1 VFHLIVKRVLWMIPT
16 LWAISLV
23 SFGLIQ
29 LPPGDYLTSYITAL
43 EETGETVNEEQVA
56 ALRLRY
62 SLDQPFAVQYVRW
75 LNNLLPFG
83 FERQDGGSYLWREVA
98 DGDGA
103 IERRFNWPWFKAPDL
118 GMSFEW
124 ERPVTELVG
133 ERLLL
138 TMAISIVTLLF
149 TWAIA
154 IPIGIYSAV
163 RQYSWGDYT
172 FSILGF
178 IGLATPNFLLA
189 LVFMYVGYAVFDVSA
204 GGLFSAEFQNAPWS
218 MARLADL
225 LAHLWIPVIVIG
237 TAGTAGL
244 IRVMRGNL
252 LDELPKQYV
261 MTARAKGVSAW
272 KLLLK
277 YPVRVALNP
286 LISTIGWVLPGIVSG
301 SVIVAVVLGLPT
313 TGPLLLRALENQDMY
328 LAGSMVMAL
337 SFLTVIGTLISDV
350 LLLWLDPRIR
360 YESRGR

>member
-1 VFHLIVKRVLWMIPT
+1 MFQLILKRVLWMIPT
-16 LWAISLV
+16 LWAISFV
-23 SFGLIQ
+23 SFALIQ

-62 SLDQPFAVQYVRW
+62 SLDQPFLVQYVRW
-75 LNNLLPFG
+75 LNNLMPFG
-83 FERQDGGSYLWREVA
+83 LERQDSGSYMWVEEE
-98 DGDGA
+98 GGA
-103 IERRFNWPWFKAPDL
+103 RSFNWPWFKAPDL

-138 TMAISIVTLLF
+138 TMVISIFTLLF

-163 RQYSWGDYT
+163 HQYSWGDYT

-189 LVFMYVGYAVFDVSA
+189 LVFMYVGYSVFDVSA
-204 GGLFSAEFQNAPWS
+204 GGLFSSDYQNAAWS
-218 MARLADL
+218 MARFADL

-328 LAGSMVMAL
+328 LAGSMVMVL

-360 YESRGR
+360 YEGKSR

>member
-1 VFHLIVKRVLWMIPT
+1 MFAVLLQRLVWMVPT
-16 LWAISLV
+16 LLIISLI

-29 LPPGDYLTSYITAL
+29 LPPGDYLTSYVTAL
-43 EETGETVNEEQVA
+43 EEAGETVNQEQVE
-56 ALRLRY
+56 ALRKRY
-62 SLDQPFAVQYVRW
+62 SLDQPFVVQYGRW
-75 LNNLLPFG
+75 LNDLLPFG
-83 FERQDGGSYLWREVA
+83 FVRGSDGEYLSVPAA
-98 DGDGA
+98 DGS
-103 IERRFNWPWFKAPDL
+103 RSFNWPVFKWPDL

-124 ERPVTELVG
+124 ERPVTQLIG

-138 TMAISIVTLLF
+138 TVVISIVTLLF
-149 TWAIA
+149 TWATA

-163 RQYSWGDYT
+163 RQYSPGDYI
-172 FSILGF
+172 FSVLGF
-178 IGLATPNFLLA
+178 VGLATPNFLLA
-189 LVFMYVGYAVFDVSA
+189 LVFMYVGYSVFGVSA
-204 GGLFSAEFQNAPWS
+204 GGLFSPEYENAPWS
-218 MARLADL
+218 MARFADL

-261 MTARAKGVSAW
+261 MTARAKGVAPW
-272 KLLLK
+272 RLLLK
-277 YPVRVALNP
+277 YPVRIALNP

-328 LAGSMVMAL
+328 LAGSMVMVL
-337 SFLTVIGTLISDV
+337 SFLTVIGTLVSDL

-360 YESRGR
+360 YEERSR